1 MEELSILV
9 IKETEEKAMTQ
20 INWNQF
26 KVFKQEYSNRMGFD
40 NFQLLL
46 EFIRSIDNLI
56 SPDEMLDILMDD
68 ELSRQMVEKRGITDA
83 IRLEEHLYQQYRR

>member
-1 MEELSILV
+1 
-9 IKETEEKAMTQ
+9 MTQ

-46 EFIRSIDNLI
+46 EFIRSVDNLI

-68 ELSRQMVEKRGITDA
+68 ELSRQMVEKRGISDV
-83 IRLEEHLYQQYRR
+83 IQLEEHLYQQYRR

>member
-1 MEELSILV
+1 MEEFSILV

-46 EFIRSIDNLI
+46 EFIRSVDNLI
-56 SPDEMLDILMDD
+56 SPDEMFDILMDD